1 MTSIEKAFVICY
13 RCLLDNKNKRRYTT
27 TIDTTTTKAIRLPQP
42 LQDNNTRRQEAFQ
55 LLLQTHKQFNKRTNE
70 TILKT
75 KPKERSEHKIKSI
88 KQMPAKM
95 HAHTILRITHSHTYS
110 LNNTQFKSQ
119 TDNDIA

>member
-42 LQDNNTRRQEAFQ
+42 LQDNNTRRQETFQ
-55 LLLQTHKQFNKRTNE
+55 ILLQTHKQFNKRTNE

-75 KPKERSEHKIKSI
+75 KPKERSELKIKSI
-88 KQMPAKM
+88 KQMPAKCT
-95 HAHTILRITHSHTYS
+95 HTQYS
-110 LNNTQFKSQ
+110 G
-119 TDNDIA
+119 